1 MFDNKNGY
9 LLLKIVTQKVVLWLV
24 EELLR
29 YVVAIAV
36 FRQIN
41 EMHHDLL
48 VEALFH
54 IEKLFVILT
63 VAMIFIL
70 GSVESCLVQ
79 ELEDFLHCY
88 DTVLG
93 SASLKESGLY
103 CLIEQPEELD
113 RRSLHLEVYG
123 RIFPEINGFHHGKY
137 LFDHMTTILIL
148 DHMQNLVWQQ
158 LADFKDKL
166 IQEFQALVHGFV
178 ECLQTMSPDRVL
190 ACVYDI
196 DFFNEFLFLIV
207 RLVLAKLLNKVVAI
221 FVGHE
226 NSYVP

>member
-103 CLIEQPEELD
+103 CLIE
-113 RRSLHLEVYG
+113 
-123 RIFPEINGFHHGKY
+123 
-137 LFDHMTTILIL
+137 
-148 DHMQNLVWQQ
+148 
-158 LADFKDKL
+158 
-166 IQEFQALVHGFV
+166 
-178 ECLQTMSPDRVL
+178 
-190 ACVYDI
+190 
-196 DFFNEFLFLIV
+196 
-207 RLVLAKLLNKVVAI
+207 
-221 FVGHE
+221 
-226 NSYVP
+226 